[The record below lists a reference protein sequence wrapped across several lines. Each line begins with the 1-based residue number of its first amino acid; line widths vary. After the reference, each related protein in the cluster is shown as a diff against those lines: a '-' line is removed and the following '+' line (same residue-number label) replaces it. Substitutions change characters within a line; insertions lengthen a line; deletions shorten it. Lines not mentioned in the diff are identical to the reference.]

1 MDVEKSILYR
11 NMGLSQD
18 KSKLKSLEQSIST
31 EIVVSNFFIKLIT
44 TDTGELNERYN
55 KVFKVFNKYLN
66 KDDRP

>member
-1 MDVEKSILYR
+1 MDVEKSILCR

-44 TDTGELNERYN
+44 TDTRELNERYN

-66 KDDRP
+66 KDDRL